1 MTVKPTY
8 SDDVRATDAPKP
20 KEPAGLETY
29 TFEHD
34 PGHGWLGVPLAELI
48 ELDIPHKISTCSY
61 WDGVSELV
69 WLEEDMDLATF
80 ARAKAAKETESAS
93 EDVQEDWIVNVLF
106 QRMVNDIQTN
116 HESRLRRLPRFDVVA
131 VQQER
136 GKPVDPRWLTIR
148 EGV

>member
-1 MTVKPTY
+1 M
-8 SDDVRATDAPKP
+8 D
-20 KEPAGLETY
+20 TY

-34 PGHGWLGVPLAELI
+34 PGHGWLGVPLDELI

-61 WDGVSELV
+61 WDCVSELV

-93 EDVQEDWIVNVLF
+93 EDVGEDWIVNVF
-106 QRMVNDIQTN
+106 FERMVTDIHTD

-136 GKPVDPRWLTIR
+136 NAYVDPRWLSIR
-148 EGV
+148 EAV